1 MKPTL
6 PHKPTIFTIHDQRVA
21 HMAANN
27 LRSERVSETGAY
39 VARACAGSD
48 IAIDETWE
56 RVKVT
61 DSQPAAVGRF
71 GRPVVAQP

>member
-6 PHKPTIFTIHDQRVA
+6 PNESTIFTIHDQRVA

-27 LRSERVSETGAY
+27 LRSERVSETVAY
-39 VARACAGSD
+39 AARASAAAD

-56 RVKVT
+56 RIKVT

-71 GRPVVAQP
+71 GRLVVTQP